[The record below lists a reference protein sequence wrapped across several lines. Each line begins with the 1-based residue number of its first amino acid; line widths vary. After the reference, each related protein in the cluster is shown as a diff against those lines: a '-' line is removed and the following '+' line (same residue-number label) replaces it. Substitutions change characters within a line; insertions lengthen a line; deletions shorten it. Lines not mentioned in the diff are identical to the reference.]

1 MWLKIKLNNMENKY
15 KIAGEY
21 FGFEIFEEILKVVGE
36 RKNVMDDQNF
46 RAGVASS
53 ESAIARLRED
63 YYNALK
69 FLHEEETTTSAS

>member
-1 MWLKIKLNNMENKY
+1 MEKY
-15 KIAGEY
+15 KQLADNY
-21 FGFEIFEEILKVVGE
+21 FGFDLFEEILKVVGE

-63 YYNALK
+63 YYNAISKSSESLN
-69 FLHEEETTTSAS
+69 HD

>member
-1 MWLKIKLNNMENKY
+1 MEKY
-15 KIAGEY
+15 KQLTDTY
-21 FGFEIFEEILKVVGE
+21 FGFELFEEILKVVGE

-63 YYNALK
+63 YYNAISKSFENLN
-69 FLHEEETTTSAS
+69 HD

>member
-1 MWLKIKLNNMENKY
+1 MDKY
-15 KIAGEY
+15 KQLSDNY

-53 ESAIARLRED
+53 ESAIARLREE
-63 YYNALK
+63 YYELIK
-69 FLHEEETTTSAS
+69 TQLDEQESK

>member
-1 MWLKIKLNNMENKY
+1 MENKY
-15 KIAGEY
+15 QALGSNL

-36 RKNVMDDQNF
+36 RRSVMDDQNF

-63 YYNALK
+63 YYNAISA
-69 FLHEEETTTSAS
+69 LHENLSHD

>member
-1 MWLKIKLNNMENKY
+1 MENKY
-15 KIAGEY
+15 KQLPDNY
-21 FGFEIFEEILKVVGE
+21 FGFDLFEEILKVVGE

-63 YYNALK
+63 YYNAINKSNESLNYD
-69 FLHEEETTTSAS
+69 